1 MWTCVGQTI
10 QMVEGDYGLE
20 LPISIGGV
28 TFTER
33 DSVTVKI
40 AKGDNVIIEKTYG
53 NITNNTVTLA
63 LSEEESALLPVGS
76 YCYGLDWYQ
85 SGAFMC
91 NIVQRNGF
99 KVVDKL

>member
-10 QMVEGDYGLE
+10 QMVEGDFGLE
-20 LPISIGGV
+20 LPIVVGGV

-76 YCYGLDWYQ
+76 YCYGLDWFQ
-85 SGAFMC
+85 DGAFMC